1 MYTWKL
7 LRVGLKHSHHT
18 QTEKSWLCEV
28 MYILIILILVIIPQ
42 CMCISNHHSTHFKY
56 IQLQLSIIPYEVRKN
71 FFYQK
76 FKMFIFSWY
85 FIATQN
91 SELFQDYLLRLITVL
106 SHKSS
111 AILSLIN
118 TFATY
123 NLTFISPTFGVE

>member
-1 MYTWKL
+1 
-7 LRVGLKHSHHT
+7 
-18 QTEKSWLCEV
+18 
-28 MYILIILILVIIPQ
+28 
-42 CMCISNHHSTHFKY
+42 
-56 IQLQLSIIPYEVRKN
+56 
-71 FFYQK
+71 
-76 FKMFIFSWY
+76 MFIFSWY

-111 AILSLIN
+111 AILSFIN